1 MMLTH
6 ETSNNSFL
14 SASKIQEVS
23 HHTQFLKDWALSYNQ
38 LTSGKFEGYLNELNF
53 EDIQLYEEK
62 LTPSIFQRGT
72 GKQDCLCLGMFSSL
86 SEPAVWKGRSIKG
99 KEIIAVSHNEEIM
112 LRTPQQSSFYAL
124 SIPLSLLSENGDE
137 DFSFLKS
144 EVKILTDE
152 KLTEALHPQFC
163 ALFNTILNQ
172 PLSIATKNSRK
183 QIKSELITLGIH
195 YLHGLHT
202 HHEPIKTSVKKATN
216 IVKLSLEALE
226 SSQDQILSVED
237 LCLLTHTS
245 RRTLQ
250 NCFEQV
256 TGQSPALFLKHV
268 RLNIVKNILVQSK
281 EPVTISNVAMDW
293 GFWHLSQFA
302 VDYKRLFG
310 ESPSQTLTSN
320 KRFKDLFLDQAPS
333 QKH

>member
-1 MMLTH
+1 MLTH
-6 ETSNNSFL
+6 ETNHNSFL

-23 HHTQFLKDWALSYNQ
+23 HHTQLLKDWSLSYNQ
-38 LTSGKFEGYLNELNF
+38 LTSGKFESYLNELNF
-53 EDIQLYEEK
+53 EGIQLYEEK

-86 SEPAVWKGRSIKG
+86 SEPAVWKGQNITG
-99 KEIIAVSHNEEIM
+99 QEIIAVSHDEEIM

-124 SIPLSLLSENGDE
+124 SIPFSFLSENHND
-137 DFSFLKS
+137 DFSLLKS
-144 EVKILTDE
+144 EVKILSDE
-152 KLTEALHPQFC
+152 RLATALHAQFC
-163 ALFNTILNQ
+163 ALFSTILNQ
-172 PLSIATKNSRK
+172 PLSVAMKNSRK
-183 QIKSELITLGIH
+183 QIKSELTALGIR
-195 YLHGLHT
+195 YLDGLHT
-202 HHEPIKTSVKKATN
+202 HHTQIKTSIKKAN
-216 IVKLSLEALE
+216 SVVKLSLEALE
-226 SSQDQILSVED
+226 NSQDQILSVED

-250 NCFEQV
+250 NCFEQI

-268 RLNIVKNILVQSK
+268 RLNTVKNILVQSP

-310 ESPSQTLTSN
+310 ESPSQTLMSN
-320 KRFKDLFLDQAPS
+320 QKFKHRFDQDGS
-333 QKH
+333 FKH